1 MARLPSEQYLMQQ
14 DGGEVALFEDGSERE
29 LVRFDPA
36 DSMDA
41 ALALEFIRE
50 SDELGDEDKAFACFW
65 AGYFHFYAG
74 AEFAMAR
81 DPMVTEADD
90 GTVFVMNGS
99 AIVVSFDPRDANATA
114 QAQGA
119 IHGSQLHQAAKD
131 RAHFWCGFFYGRA
144 ANEPEQ

>member
-1 MARLPSEQYLMQQ
+1 MARLPSEQFLMQQ
-14 DGGEVALFEDGSERE
+14 TGSEVVLFEDGTERE

-50 SDELGDEDKAFACFW
+50 SGELGDEDKAFACFW
-65 AGYFHFYAG
+65 AGYFHAHAG
-74 AEFAMAR
+74 EEFAMAR

-90 GTVFVMNGS
+90 GTVFVMDGP
-99 AIVVSFDPRDANATA
+99 AIVVSFDPRDPDASAR
-114 QAQGA
+114 AQGA
-119 IHGSQLHQAAKD
+119 VHASGLHQAAKD

-144 ANEPEQ
+144 KAGV